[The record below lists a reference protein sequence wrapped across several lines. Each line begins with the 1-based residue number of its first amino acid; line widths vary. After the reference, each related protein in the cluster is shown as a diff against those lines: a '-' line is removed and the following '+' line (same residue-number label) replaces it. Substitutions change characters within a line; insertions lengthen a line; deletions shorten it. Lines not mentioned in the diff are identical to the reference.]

1 MKNEIKIGVGVVL
14 LVGVGYYFY
23 NKNKSKTSNVNST
36 SSLDQSKSTLDK
48 EKLAKEFATF
58 AFPIFNKKNKENIV
72 KTAMQG
78 AITSQAFVTDSQG
91 NSISVPISKNEPIT
105 EIFIYKRAFEMLN
118 NISNDS
124 DALFILNECK
134 KIISVG
140 DDRNYKPDLDT
151 QIRLEKMQDKYPNAL
166 KLMSF
171 IGN

>member
-23 NKNKSKTSNVNST
+23 NKNKSKTYNVNST
-36 SSLDQSKSTLDK
+36 SSLDQSTSTLDK

-78 AITSQAFVTDSQG
+78 AIPIQAFATDSQG

-105 EIFIYKRAFEMLN
+105 ELFLYKRTLEMLN
-118 NISNDS
+118 GISNDS
-124 DALFILNECK
+124 DALFILNEFK
-134 KIISVG
+134 KSISLA

-151 QIRLEKMQDKYPNAL
+151 QIRLEKIQNKYPNAL

-171 IGN
+171 IGS